1 MGDACP
7 YAHPTGKEGQASRP
21 KQDRQ
26 GSNAATL
33 PSNQQRQYQPRPVD
47 DARVVRPQPHIED
60 PRAFQVGQI
69 QRRYKPKVTE
79 NERESTYTFKMS
91 PSDPDFPYEIEAL
104 ECTLL
109 VPKTYPE
116 TGRPSLRALNKDIPR
131 GFQINIEKGFDI
143 ICSEAPQA
151 TLLGLMNRLDKQLE
165 SILAGEMAET
175 IKLVVHKGP
184 PSRVIG
190 AKPATTTPVTPQE
203 PVVAPKPKPKPK
215 PIMPVFTSQQKEEAK
230 TKRQKN
236 TRQLE
241 ARLGRLS
248 SFAKSP
254 DGFSYTIPID
264 SPKRS
269 TWPSE
274 LQSLRSITLLLPE
287 LFPLEP
293 SSIMLDSDS
302 SVARNVEEAF
312 KSRSAAGSE
321 STLMQQINYLTLHIK
336 DMSAV
341 TAKEV
346 VPAPSAP
353 TKEPAFTGISAV
365 DHAPRQAQSLLDD
378 SDDRSHIKVIPRPPE
393 WDVKAT
399 DSDSDFSDEGDY
411 SYDSGDD
418 TETSAVAD
426 EVTAQP
432 AGAPIEKGVLLS
444 FPQLE
449 LHSIELMELTTLNL
463 TIKCER
469 CKDTMDV
476 LRLRNNVSGDAAN
489 MRDETC
495 KKCASALAVGFRAD
509 LMHAGSVRAGYL
521 DMDGCTVVDMLPRW
535 DHEDQHVLILTWANL
550 DVLQ

>member
-1 MGDACP
+1 MP
-7 YAHPTGKEGQASRP
+7 P
-21 KQDRQ
+21 
-26 GSNAATL
+26 N
-33 PSNQQRQYQPRPVD
+33 NQQQRRYQAPPVD

-69 QRRYKPKVTE
+69 ERRYKPKVTQ

-104 ECTLL
+104 ECTLV

-143 ICSEAPQA
+143 ICAEAPQA

-184 PSRVIG
+184 PSRIIG
-190 AKPATTTPVTPQE
+190 AKPTTAAP
-203 PVVAPKPKPKPK
+203 VAPPEPAIAAKPKPKPVL
-215 PIMPVFTSQQKEEAK
+215 PVFTSQQKEEAK
-230 TKRQKN
+230 AKRQTN

-241 ARLGRLS
+241 ARLGRLN

-254 DGFSYTIPID
+254 DGFSYTIPLD

-274 LQSLRSITLLLPE
+274 LQSLRSVTLLLPE
-287 LFPLEP
+287 LYPLEP

-302 SVARNVEEAF
+302 SAARNVEEAF
-312 KSRSAAGSE
+312 RTRSAAGSDA
-321 STLMQQINYLTLHIK
+321 TLMQQINYLTIHIK
-336 DMSAV
+336 DMSV
-341 TAKEV
+341 DTVKEAT
-346 VPAPSAP
+346 PAPPAAAEDSPSGGVSA
-353 TKEPAFTGISAV
+353 I
-365 DHAPRQAQSLLDD
+365 DHAPQQAQPLLDD
-378 SDDRSHIKVIPRPPE
+378 LDDRSHIKVIPRPPE

-399 DSDSDFSDEGDY
+399 DSDSDYSDEGDY

-432 AGAPIEKGVLLS
+432 AGAPVEKGVLMS
-444 FPQLE
+444 FPHLE

-476 LRLRNNVSGDAAN
+476 LRLRNNVSGESAN

-521 DMDGCTVVDMLPRW
+521 DMDGCTVVDMLPR
-535 DHEDQHVLILTWANL
+535 
-550 DVLQ
+550 

>member
-1 MGDACP
+1 
-7 YAHPTGKEGQASRP
+7 
-21 KQDRQ
+21 
-26 GSNAATL
+26 
-33 PSNQQRQYQPRPVD
+33 
-47 DARVVRPQPHIED
+47 
-60 PRAFQVGQI
+60 
-69 QRRYKPKVTE
+69 
-79 NERESTYTFKMS
+79 MS

-143 ICSEAPQA
+143 ICAEAPQA

-184 PSRVIG
+184 PSRIIG
-190 AKPATTTPVTPQE
+190 AKPTTAAPVTPPE
-203 PVVAPKPKPKPK
+203 PVIVAKPKPKPA
-215 PIMPVFTSQQKEEAK
+215 MPVFTSQQKEEAK
-230 TKRQKN
+230 VKRQTN

-254 DGFSYTIPID
+254 DGFSYTIPLD

-293 SSIMLDSDS
+293 SSIMLDNDS
-302 SVARNVEEAF
+302 SAARNVEEAF
-312 KSRSAAGSE
+312 RVRSAAGTD
-321 STLMQQINYLTLHIK
+321 STLMQQINYLTIHIK
-336 DMSAV
+336 DMSVDTVKDV
-341 TAKEV
+341 T
-346 VPAPSAP
+346 PALPATP
-353 TKEPAFTGISAV
+353 MPAEEPISTGTSTI
-365 DHAPRQAQSLLDD
+365 DHAPQQAQLPLDD
-378 SDDRSHIKVIPRPPE
+378 IDNRSHIKVIPRPPE

-418 TETSAVAD
+418 TETSAAAD
-426 EVTAQP
+426 EVTTQP
-432 AGAPIEKGVLLS
+432 AGAPVEKGVLMS
-444 FPQLE
+444 FPHLE

-521 DMDGCTVVDMLPRW
+521 DMDGCTVTDMLPRC
-535 DHEDQHVLILTWANL
+535 DHAVQHALRETCS
-550 DVLQ
+550 DTDDLQ

>member
-1 MGDACP
+1 M
-7 YAHPTGKEGQASRP
+7 
-21 KQDRQ
+21 
-26 GSNAATL
+26 
-33 PSNQQRQYQPRPVD
+33 
-47 DARVVRPQPHIED
+47 
-60 PRAFQVGQI
+60 
-69 QRRYKPKVTE
+69 RRYKPKVTE

-109 VPKTYPE
+109 VPKTYPATE
-116 TGRPSLRALNKDIPR
+116 RPSLRALNKDIPR

-143 ICSEAPQA
+143 ICSESPQA

-184 PSRVIG
+184 PSRIIG
-190 AKPATTTPVTPQE
+190 AKPAATTPVAPPE
-203 PVVAPKPKPKPK
+203 PVVAPKPVPKPV
-215 PIMPVFTSQQKEEAK
+215 MPVFTSQQKEEAMV
-230 TKRQKN
+230 KRQTN

-241 ARLGRLS
+241 ARLGRLN
-248 SFAKSP
+248 SFSKSP

-274 LQSLRSITLLLPE
+274 LQPLRSITLLLPE

-302 SVARNVEEAF
+302 SAARNVEQAF
-312 KSRSAAGSE
+312 RVRSESGSD
-321 STLMQQINYLTLHIK
+321 STLMQQINYLTLHMK
-336 DMSAV
+336 DMSVETTKAS
-341 TAKEV
+341 T
-346 VPAPSAP
+346 PAMV
-353 TKEPAFTGISAV
+353 EPAAIEEPSSGGVSVV
-365 DHAPRQAQSLLDD
+365 DHAPRPAQPLVDDLDD
-378 SDDRSHIKVIPRPPE
+378 RNHIKVIPRPPE

-399 DSDSDFSDEGDY
+399 DSDSESSDEGEY

-432 AGAPIEKGVLLS
+432 AGAPVEKGVLLS

-476 LRLRNNVSGDAAN
+476 LRLRNNVTGDAAN

-521 DMDGCTVVDMLPRW
+521 DMDGCTVTDMLPR
-535 DHEDQHVLILTWANL
+535 
-550 DVLQ
+550 

>member
-1 MGDACP
+1 MIP
-7 YAHPTGKEGQASRP
+7 P
-21 KQDRQ
+21 
-26 GSNAATL
+26 N
-33 PSNQQRQYQPRPVD
+33 NQQQRRYQAPPVD
-47 DARVVRPQPHIED
+47 NSRVVRPQSHIED

-69 QRRYKPKVTE
+69 ERRYKPRVTD

-109 VPKTYPE
+109 VPKTYPNP
-116 TGRPSLRALNKDIPR
+116 GRPSLRALNKDIPR

-143 ICSEAPQA
+143 ICAEAPQA

-184 PSRVIG
+184 PSRIIG
-190 AKPATTTPVTPQE
+190 AKPPTAAAVTPPE
-203 PVVAPKPKPKPK
+203 PVVAPTPTRKPV
-215 PIMPVFTSQQKEEAK
+215 MPVFTSQQKEEAK
-230 TKRQKN
+230 VKRQTN

-241 ARLGRLS
+241 ARLGRLN
-248 SFAKSP
+248 SFAKSS
-254 DGFSYTIPID
+254 DGFSYTIPLD

-269 TWPSE
+269 TWPPE
-274 LQSLRSITLLLPE
+274 LQPLRSITLLLPE
-287 LFPLEP
+287 LYPLEP
-293 SSIMLDSDS
+293 SSIILDSDS
-302 SVARNVEEAF
+302 PAARNVEEAF
-312 KSRSAAGSE
+312 KARSVTGSD

-336 DMSAV
+336 DMSV
-341 TAKEV
+341 ETVKELTPAPPALPTTP
-346 VPAPSAP
+346 VPAEESTSTGTSA
-353 TKEPAFTGISAV
+353 I
-365 DHAPRQAQSLLDD
+365 DHETRQEQSLSDD
-378 SDDRSHIKVIPRPPE
+378 TDDRSHIKVIPRPPE

-432 AGAPIEKGVLLS
+432 ASAPVEKGVLMS
-444 FPQLE
+444 FPHLE

-476 LRLRNNVSGDAAN
+476 LRLRNNVSGDATN

-521 DMDGCTVVDMLPRW
+521 DMDGCAVIDMLPR
-535 DHEDQHVLILTWANL
+535 
-550 DVLQ
+550 

>member
-1 MGDACP
+1 
-7 YAHPTGKEGQASRP
+7 
-21 KQDRQ
+21 
-26 GSNAATL
+26 
-33 PSNQQRQYQPRPVD
+33 
-47 DARVVRPQPHIED
+47 
-60 PRAFQVGQI
+60 
-69 QRRYKPKVTE
+69 
-79 NERESTYTFKMS
+79 MS

-116 TGRPSLRALNKDIPR
+116 TGRPSLKALNKDIPR
-131 GFQINIEKGFDI
+131 GFQINIE
-143 ICSEAPQA
+143 
-151 TLLGLMNRLDKQLE
+151 
-165 SILAGEMAET
+165 MAET
-175 IKLVVHKGP
+175 VKLVVHKGP

-190 AKPATTTPVTPQE
+190 AKPPSATPVVPPR
-203 PVVAPKPKPKPK
+203 PVVVPEPKPKPTPRSV
-215 PIMPVFTSQQKEEAK
+215 MPVFTSQQKEEAK
-230 TKRQKN
+230 VKRQTN

-254 DGFSYTIPID
+254 DGFSYTIPLD

-274 LQSLRSITLLLPE
+274 LQPIRSITLLLPE

-302 SVARNVEEAF
+302 SAARNVEDSF
-312 KSRSAAGSE
+312 KSRSAAGSD
-321 STLMQQINYLTLHIK
+321 STLMQQINYLTLHMK
-336 DMSAV
+336 DMSVATV
-341 TAKEV
+341 KDA
-346 VPAPSAP
+346 VPATPIPVAAAPS
-353 TKEPAFTGISAV
+353 TDISAV
-365 DHAPRQAQSLLDD
+365 EHAPQPTRPVLDD
-378 SDDRSHIKVIPRPPE
+378 LDDKSHIKVIPRPPE
-393 WDVKAT
+393 WDIKAA
-399 DSDSDFSDEGDY
+399 DSDSESSDEDDY

-418 TETSAVAD
+418 TETSVTAD
-426 EVTAQP
+426 EVVAQP
-432 AGAPIEKGVLLS
+432 AGAPVEKGVLLS

-521 DMDGCTVVDMLPRW
+521 DMDGCTVTDMLPR
-535 DHEDQHVLILTWANL
+535 
-550 DVLQ
+550 

>member
-1 MGDACP
+1 
-7 YAHPTGKEGQASRP
+7 
-21 KQDRQ
+21 
-26 GSNAATL
+26 
-33 PSNQQRQYQPRPVD
+33 
-47 DARVVRPQPHIED
+47 
-60 PRAFQVGQI
+60 
-69 QRRYKPKVTE
+69 
-79 NERESTYTFKMS
+79 MS

-116 TGRPSLRALNKDIPR
+116 SGRPSLRALNKDIPR

-143 ICSEAPQA
+143 ICAESPQA

-190 AKPATTTPVTPQE
+190 AKPPSAAPVNPPETAVKLE
-203 PVVAPKPKPKPK
+203 PESKPKPKPR
-215 PIMPVFTSQQKEEAK
+215 PVMQIFTSQQKEEAK
-230 TKRQKN
+230 VKRQTN

-254 DGFSYTIPID
+254 DGFSYTIPLD

-274 LQSLRSITLLLPE
+274 LQPLRSITLLLPE

-293 SSIMLDSDS
+293 SSIILDSDS
-302 SVARNVEEAF
+302 SAARNVEDAF
-312 KSRSAAGSE
+312 RSRSAAGSD
-321 STLMQQINYLTLHIK
+321 STLMQQINYLTLHMK
-336 DMSAV
+336 DMSVATV
-341 TAKEV
+341 KDA
-346 VPAPSAP
+346 VPATPAPVAAASSAD
-353 TKEPAFTGISAV
+353 ISAV
-365 DHAPRQAQSLLDD
+365 DHARQPTRPMLNDLDEK
-378 SDDRSHIKVIPRPPE
+378 SHIKVIPRPPE
-393 WDVKAT
+393 WDVKAA
-399 DSDSDFSDEGDY
+399 DSDSEYSDEDDY
-411 SYDSGDD
+411 SYGSGDD
-418 TETSAVAD
+418 TETSATAD
-426 EVTAQP
+426 EVVAQP
-432 AGAPIEKGVLLS
+432 AGAPVEKGVLLS

-476 LRLRNNVSGDAAN
+476 LRLHNNVSGEAAN

-521 DMDGCTVVDMLPRW
+521 DMDGCTVTDMLPR
-535 DHEDQHVLILTWANL
+535 
-550 DVLQ
+550 

>member
-1 MGDACP
+1 
-7 YAHPTGKEGQASRP
+7 
-21 KQDRQ
+21 
-26 GSNAATL
+26 
-33 PSNQQRQYQPRPVD
+33 
-47 DARVVRPQPHIED
+47 
-60 PRAFQVGQI
+60 
-69 QRRYKPKVTE
+69 
-79 NERESTYTFKMS
+79 
-91 PSDPDFPYEIEAL
+91 
-104 ECTLL
+104 
-109 VPKTYPE
+109 
-116 TGRPSLRALNKDIPR
+116 
-131 GFQINIEKGFDI
+131 
-143 ICSEAPQA
+143 
-151 TLLGLMNRLDKQLE
+151 LMNRLDKQLE

-175 IKLVVHKGP
+175 VKLVVHKGP

-190 AKPATTTPVTPQE
+190 AKPPSATPVVPPG
-203 PVVAPKPKPKPK
+203 PVVVPEPKPKPTPSSVV
-215 PIMPVFTSQQKEEAK
+215 PVFTSQQKEEAK
-230 TKRQKN
+230 VKRQTN

-254 DGFSYTIPID
+254 DGFSYTIPLD

-274 LQSLRSITLLLPE
+274 LQPIRSITLLLPE

-302 SVARNVEEAF
+302 SAARNVEDSF
-312 KSRSAAGSE
+312 KSRSAAGSD
-321 STLMQQINYLTLHIK
+321 STLMQQINYLTLHMK
-336 DMSAV
+336 DMSVATVKDAV
-341 TAKEV
+341 PATPIPVAA
-346 VPAPSAP
+346 APSAD
-353 TKEPAFTGISAV
+353 ISAV
-365 DHAPRQAQSLLDD
+365 EHAPQPTRPVLDD
-378 SDDRSHIKVIPRPPE
+378 LDDKSHIKVIPRPPE
-393 WDVKAT
+393 WDIKAA
-399 DSDSDFSDEGDY
+399 DSDSESSDEDDY

-418 TETSAVAD
+418 TETSVTAD
-426 EVTAQP
+426 EVVAQP
-432 AGAPIEKGVLLS
+432 AGAPVEKGVLLS

-521 DMDGCTVVDMLPRW
+521 DMDGCTVTDMLPR
-535 DHEDQHVLILTWANL
+535 
-550 DVLQ
+550 